1 MKVILLTDVKNQ
13 GKKGEIREVKDGYGT
28 FLINNKKALPANA
41 ANLKQHAY
49 EEKKAEEKHD
59 ADVKEAEKVKKKLEK
74 EELNFKL
81 KVGDNDKVFGSITAK
96 AIAEELNKLNYNVNK
111 NKINLKRPLTTLGVH
126 RVEVELHKEVKGEV
140 TINISK

>member
-74 EELNFKL
+74 EELNFKY
-81 KVGDNDKVFGSITAK
+81 FGSITAK

-111 NKINLKRPLTTLGVH
+111 NKINLKRPLTTLGIH
-126 RVEVELHKEVKGEV
+126 KVEVELHKEVKGEV
-140 TINISK
+140 TINISKWGD